1 MSQTFQI
8 EKIEDW
14 QKVVDE
20 ILPNL
25 QHNILLLIKN

>member
-25 QHNILLLIKN
+25 NTISFC